1 VRPWINLVSR
11 LGRMLTAICGS
22 VPDEVTVEVRGDL
35 SAQDTSILQLAAVRG
50 IFGDVLE
57 EAVTFVNAPTLAAS
71 NGLVLKGTS
80 TEETGDY
87 RSVVSLRA
95 AMADGA
101 SRSVSGT
108 LSGSQLVEKLV
119 EINGRHFDL
128 RAEGNLLV
136 AAYPDRPGVMGTI
149 GTLLGNAEINIEA
162 AQISQEVAGH
172 AAIMVLRLSDLPD
185 VELLSE
191 LGSAVRA
198 SAIRAIPA

>member
-1 VRPWINLVSR
+1 
-11 LGRMLTAICGS
+11 
-22 VPDEVTVEVRGDL
+22 
-35 SAQDTSILQLAAVRG
+35 
-50 IFGDVLE
+50 
-57 EAVTFVNAPTLAAS
+57 
-71 NGLVLKGTS
+71 
-80 TEETGDY
+80 
-87 RSVVSLRA
+87 
-95 AMADGA
+95 MADGA
-101 SRSVSGT
+101 PRSVSGT

-162 AQISQEVAGH
+162 AQISQDVAGH